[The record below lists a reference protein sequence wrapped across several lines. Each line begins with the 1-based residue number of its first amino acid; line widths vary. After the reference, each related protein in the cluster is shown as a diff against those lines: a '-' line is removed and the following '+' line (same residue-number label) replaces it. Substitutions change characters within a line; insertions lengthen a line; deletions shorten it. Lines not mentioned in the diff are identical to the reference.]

1 MIPRSLSWLV
11 TLAAL
16 CVVALAADGGG
27 AVELAW
33 AGKPMQAVVIAAKA
47 STRVQ
52 QAAKTLAAHLS
63 RITGGEFQVQP
74 GDGQTELALGLVTDF
89 PALNVADRFHPE
101 DPTKLE
107 DYLLRTHTR
116 GALLVGATDLAVEH
130 AIWDFLHTLGY
141 RQFFP
146 GKHWEV
152 VPSRR
157 DLSVTLDR
165 FEHPSYYSR
174 RIWYGFGAW
183 DYAEQPYR
191 DWCTKN
197 RAVAGIELHTGHA
210 YDGIIKR
217 NKAAFDT
224 HPEYYGLFNG
234 QRRSTK
240 ICIGNPAVRK
250 LVVADAQAQFEK
262 NPELQSVSV
271 DPSDGG
277 GWCECEDCKKLGSI
291 SDRALTLANEVAAGL
306 TGKNADKLVGMYA
319 YSQHSPP
326 PSLKA
331 HPRVVVSTATAFI
344 TGGFSVDQ
352 LLAGWGKQTSMLGI
366 REYYSV
372 NTWDRDLPGAA
383 RGGRVD
389 YLKRSIPHFHEQGA
403 RFLSAESSDN
413 WGPNGLGYYVASRIL
428 WDVREANRT
437 DALVADFLEQSFGPA
452 RAPMTKFYE
461 LLTAEK
467 RPPLCD
473 DLLGRMFQLLSEA
486 RKLTTDP
493 AIHARLDDLT
503 LYTRYVELWLDYSTA
518 SGTARQSAFEQL
530 IRHTYRMRGTMM
542 VHAKALYRDL
552 DNRDKSVNIP
562 SEARWNVPEVKNPW
576 KKSDP
581 FPREELDDLARRGI
595 ANHQLLAFAPI
606 GFSATLV
613 PAAALQLTAPKPGN
627 FGGMSRGTRTYHTW
641 VAKAPATLKFTAAAG
656 LIYNSRGAAKLD
668 LFPEAEP
675 EGKAVAHA
683 EVAPDKAEHAVE
695 FTTTFTGLHRL
706 VVNDSAAG
714 TAVNLPEGMPVV
726 VQSSFDEPAAFHG
739 RWTLAFYVPPG
750 TKIVGGFA
758 SGPGT
763 LVDGEGK
770 KVHEFDAKPGYFS
783 IPVAKDQDGKL
794 WQFQNTAG
802 SRLLMTVPPYLARS
816 GSELLLPQEVLK
828 AQIK

>member
-1 MIPRSLSWLV
+1 MLSTNLRWL
-11 TLAAL
+11 AL
-16 CVVALAADGGG
+16 LLALAWTLPANTQ
-27 AVELAW
+27 AATVELAK
-33 AGKPMQAVVIAAKA
+33 GGQSLVPIVVSTQA
-47 STRVQ
+47 SPRVQ
-52 QAAKTLAAHLS
+52 QAAKTLATQLNA
-63 RITGGEFQVQP
+63 ITGGTFQVQP
-74 GDGQTELALGLVTDF
+74 GDGQTGLAVGLPTEF
-89 PALNVADRFHPE
+89 PALALAGRFDTS
-101 DPTKLE
+101 DPTKRE
-107 DYLLRTHTR
+107 DYLLRTHAR
-116 GALLVGATDLAVEH
+116 GAWLVGATDLAVEH
-130 AIWDFLHTLGY
+130 AVWDFLHTLGY

-157 DLSVTLDR
+157 DLSASVDR

-174 RIWYGFGAW
+174 RIWYGFGPW

-191 DWCTKN
+191 DWCAKN

-217 NKAAFDT
+217 NKTAFDA

-250 LVVADAQAQFEK
+250 LVVADAIAQFEK
-262 NPELQSVSV
+262 NPELHSVSV

-326 PSLKA
+326 PSIKA

-344 TGGFSVDQ
+344 TGGFSMDQ
-352 LLAGWGKQTSMLGI
+352 LLAGWGRQTSMLGI

-383 RGGRVD
+383 RGGRID
-389 YLKRSIPHFHEQGA
+389 YLKRTIPHFHEQGA

-428 WDVREANRT
+428 WDVREAARS
-437 DALVADFLEQSFGPA
+437 DALVADFLEKSFGPA
-452 RAPMTKFYE
+452 RAPMTKFYD
-461 LLTAEK
+461 LLSAEK

-473 DLLGRMFQLLSEA
+473 DLLGRMFLLLSEA
-486 RKLTTDP
+486 RKLTPDP
-493 AIHARLDDLT
+493 AIHVRLDDLT

-518 SGTARQSAFEQL
+518 NGTARQAAFEQL

-562 SEARWNVPEVKNPW
+562 SEAKWSVPEAKNPW

-581 FPREELDDLARRGI
+581 FPREELEDLTRRGI
-595 ANHQLLAFAPI
+595 ANHKLLEFAPV
-606 GFSATLV
+606 GFSTTLA
-613 PAAALQLTAPKPGN
+613 PAASLQLAAPKPGT
-627 FGGMSRGTRTYHTW
+627 FGGMSRGTRVYLTW
-641 VAKAPATLKFTAAAG
+641 VEKAPATLKLTASAG

-683 EVAPDKAEHAVE
+683 EVAPDKAEHAIE
-695 FTTTFTGLHRL
+695 LRTTFTGLHRV

-714 TAVNLPEGMPVV
+714 TAVNWPEGVPVV
-726 VQSSFDEPAAFHG
+726 VQSSFDEPAAFQG
-739 RWTLAFYVPPG
+739 RWTLAFYVPRG

-758 SGPGT
+758 SGPGL
-763 LVDGEGK
+763 LVDASGK
-770 KVHEFDAKPGYFS
+770 KAHEFDGKPGYFS
-783 IPVAKDQDGKL
+783 VPVEAGQDGKL

-802 SRLLMTVPPYLARS
+802 ARMLMTVPPYLGRA
-816 GSELLLPQEVLK
+816 GNEMLLPVDVMK
-828 AQIK
+828 ADGK